1 MRCVSFIAAVIS
13 CTPSDSGGSDRTAEC
28 LGGGN
33 LGLTGFLVVVV
44 GPGLR
49 ALVFFHLCLLSPP
62 LLSPKRGRRL
72 LPPPDPKRK
81 QTLTHTDGVA
91 RDLLRRWRRPA
102 PPEKAAAQVRN
113 P

>member
-33 LGLTGFLVVVV
+33 LGLTGFLVVIV

-49 ALVFFHLCLLSPP
+49 ALVFFHLSPLTSASLS
-62 LLSPKRGRRL
+62 
-72 LPPPDPKRK
+72 
-81 QTLTHTDGVA
+81 
-91 RDLLRRWRRPA
+91 
-102 PPEKAAAQVRN
+102 
-113 P
+113 